1 MIRVFCVTR
10 CKIAGGDWESWN
22 GSGWSADG
30 KVTVWTVPT
39 PAPLVGKDGAVYA
52 YYMDGDNVV
61 SVKYAGGDNWP
72 ASGQQSV
79 GYAFTEDAPAE
90 IDVKYHAGS
99 SEYVATYT

>member
-1 MIRVFCVTR
+1 M
-10 CKIAGGDWESWN
+10 
-22 GSGWSADG
+22 
-30 KVTVWTVPT
+30 
-39 PAPLVGKDGAVYA
+39 
-52 YYMDGDNVV
+52 V

-99 SEYVATYT
+99 SEYVATYVTADREIGTLTSTDGVRFTVADPAAGRFVLPVGRRFWRALCRRCGYRYGEGEILHLL